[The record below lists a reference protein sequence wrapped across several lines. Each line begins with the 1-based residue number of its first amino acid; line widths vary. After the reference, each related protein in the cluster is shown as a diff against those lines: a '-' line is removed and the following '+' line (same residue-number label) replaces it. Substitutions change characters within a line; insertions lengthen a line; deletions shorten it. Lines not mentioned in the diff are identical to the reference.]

1 MPRPH
6 GFTYEPGGTVR
17 ISHHGRPATT
27 LNGPRATQFLAEIEA
42 SDPQLVMA
50 RWTGNYKRGNE
61 RTARDHPRNR
71 RRSPPQ
77 SPVTRLAAR

>member
-6 GFTYEPGGTVR
+6 GFTYEQHTGGTVR

-27 LNGPRATQFLAEIEA
+27 LNGPRATQFLAEVEA

-71 RRSPPQ
+71 R
-77 SPVTRLAAR
+77 

>member
-6 GFTYEPGGTVR
+6 GFTYQEHANGTVH
-17 ISHHGRPATT
+17 ITHHGRPATT
-27 LNGPRATQFLAEIEA
+27 LHGPRAAQFLAEIET

-71 RRSPPQ
+71 R
-77 SPVTRLAAR
+77 